1 MVRSLGL
8 DPSSAILLLWQ
19 DNLTSLC
26 LSFFHTQNEDAR
38 APSRIPHSL
47 SAQCTL
53 AQLPV
58 ASSFISVPGASLWPP
73 ALTFILLWQSRA
85 QGLMPSG
92 ELAYMCPGPFSLT
105 LDN

>member
-73 ALTFILLWQSRA
+73 ALTFTLLWQSRA
-85 QGLMPSG
+85 QG
-92 ELAYMCPGPFSLT
+92 
-105 LDN
+105 